1 MAYSKIP
8 PSQKSNMTYINDT
21 KNMHLSIPRTT
32 LEAHFKI
39 AIKIYIVIKTKG
51 RTSQ

>member
-32 LEAHFKI
+32 LEAHFKF
-39 AIKIYIVIKTKG
+39 AVEMYIVIKAKG
-51 RTSQ
+51 KSS